1 MPQLDVTTF
10 SSQIFWLVVTFIA
23 LFLIMWRVSV
33 PKISD
38 ALEARQKR
46 IDDNLARAQELK
58 KEAGAAL
65 EAYETSLADAR
76 AEAQNTLLQ
85 ANAKLAEETQAREAE
100 LGEALT
106 KRIAES
112 EANIAAALNK
122 AIANI
127 HDVAIEVSVSA
138 AQRLTGEAPSVDAAS
153 SAVEATIKARR

>member
-1 MPQLDVTTF
+1 MPQVDVTTF

-65 EAYETSLADAR
+65 DAYETSLADAR
-76 AEAQNTLLQ
+76 SEAQITLLQ
-85 ANAKLAEETQAREAE
+85 ANVKLAEEAQGREAE
-100 LGEALT
+100 LGETLT

-112 EANIAAALNK
+112 EANIATAMNT

-127 HDVAIEVSVSA
+127 HDVAIEVSASA
-138 AQRLTGEAPSVDAAS
+138 AQRLTGEVPSVDAAS
-153 SAVEATIKARR
+153 TAVEATIKARR

>member
-10 SSQIFWLVVTFIA
+10 SSQIFWLLVTFIA

-65 EAYETSLADAR
+65 DAYETSLADAR
-76 AEAQNTLLQ
+76 SEAQITLLQ
-85 ANAKLAEETQAREAE
+85 ANVKLAEEAQAREAE
-100 LGEALT
+100 LGETLT

-112 EANIAAALNK
+112 EANIATAMNT

-127 HDVAIEVSVSA
+127 HDVAIEVSASA
-138 AQRLTGEAPSVDAAS
+138 AQRLTGEVPSVDAAS
-153 SAVEATIKARR
+153 TAVEATIKARR

>member
-10 SSQIFWLVVTFIA
+10 SSQIFWLVVTFVA

-58 KEAGAAL
+58 KEAEAAL
-65 EAYETSLADAR
+65 DAYDTSLAGAR
-76 AEAQNTLLQ
+76 SEAQNTLLQ
-85 ANAKLAEETQAREAE
+85 ANVKLAEEAQAREAE
-100 LGEALT
+100 LGETLT

-112 EANIAAALNK
+112 EANIATAMNT

-127 HDVAIEVSVSA
+127 HDVAIEVSASA
-138 AQRLTGEAPSVDAAS
+138 AQRLTGEVPSVDAAS
-153 SAVEATIKARR
+153 TAVEATIKARR

>member
-10 SSQIFWLVVTFIA
+10 SSQIFWLVVTFIS

-65 EAYETSLADAR
+65 DAYETSLADAR
-76 AEAQNTLLQ
+76 SEAQITLLQ
-85 ANAKLAEETQAREAE
+85 ANVKLAEEAQAREAE
-100 LGEALT
+100 LGETLT

-112 EANIAAALNK
+112 EANIATAMNT

-127 HDVAIEVSVSA
+127 HDVAIEVSASA
-138 AQRLTGEAPSVDAAS
+138 AQRLTGEVPSVDAAS
-153 SAVEATIKARR
+153 TAVEATIKARR